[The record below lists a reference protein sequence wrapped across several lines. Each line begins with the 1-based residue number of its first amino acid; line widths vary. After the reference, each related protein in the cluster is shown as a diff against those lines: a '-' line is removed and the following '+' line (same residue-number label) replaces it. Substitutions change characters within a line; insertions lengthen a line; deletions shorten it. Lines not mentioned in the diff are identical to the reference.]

1 MELKGEGC
9 VELSVIRS
17 EEKEGILSA
26 APWLSV
32 SQVNVWG
39 WLPGT
44 LSNLLLSES
53 VFRYLGSL

>member
-9 VELSVIRS
+9 LELSVIRF
-17 EEKEGILSA
+17 EEKEGVLSA

-32 SQVNVWG
+32 SLVNVWG
-39 WLPGT
+39 WLPVT
-44 LSNLLLSES
+44 VFNLFLSES